1 MSTLSTTNVLFWSLL
16 AFEELSAEELVEV
29 EDPAFAPML
38 PDEAEEP
45 VFEAM
50 LPDVVSE
57 PLALDP
63 LGLALA
69 LLAPFSQRP

>member
-1 MSTLSTTNVLFWSLL
+1 LFWSLL
-16 AFEELSAEELVEV
+16 AFEELSAEEPVEV
-29 EDPAFAPML
+29 EDPAFAPTL

-50 LPDVVSE
+50 LPDVVSEVE